1 MSFVRS
7 ASSRLRRSVVS
18 QRKALAQIASAST
31 STQSIPQSAPR
42 LPPRLTQEE
51 YLPTRVKPIP
61 TSYYTA
67 RPTYIDSL
75 ILLEDLARRTKRA
88 LQKAHIPVTVT
99 TDSTTNRATN
109 YWLKLQ
115 DLSQRLGVPLKSSQY
130 RHIVARLV
138 VLSRYLPSVT
148 ENFSEGQCGPTNRAL
163 ALSIEETLRNFS
175 RNLGRIDGGEGGKS
189 SQIDEFYS
197 SSTHVDSLGRA
208 YARGR
213 RKESSARVWVVP
225 KQVDQETETAS
236 LLSQSILINL
246 QSLPQTFTRVDH
258 REAVLYPLRLTGL
271 LGVVNVFALVQGGG
285 STGQSG
291 AIAHGIAR
299 AIVTHFDHQA
309 KEAEKN
315 GADDAKDVRLKAVA
329 MRDLLATGKWFARK
343 MMTFLFLTHRILF
356 LLHADGVLIRDKR
369 MVERKKTGLAKA
381 RKAYTWVKR

>member
-1 MSFVRS
+1 MSFVRA
-7 ASSRLRRSVVS
+7 ASSRYRQSIVCQKRPAGQV
-18 QRKALAQIASAST
+18 AFAST
-31 STQSIPQSAPR
+31 SSQSIAPSAPR
-42 LPPRLTQEE
+42 FPPRQVQEE

-88 LQKAHIPVTVT
+88 LQQAHIPVVVVADNT
-99 TDSTTNRATN
+99 TKRASN

-115 DLSQRLGVPLKSSQY
+115 DLSTRLGVPLKSSQY

-148 ENFSEGQCGPTNRAL
+148 EHFLEGQAGPANRTL
-163 ALSIEETLRNFS
+163 AISIEETLRNFS
-175 RNLGRIDGGEGGKS
+175 RNLGKIEGEEGSKAS
-189 SQIDEFYS
+189 ATDQFYS
-197 SSTHVDSLGRA
+197 ATTHMDSLGRA

-225 KQVDQETETAS
+225 KQVDDKTEASS

-285 STGQSG
+285 PTGQSG

-309 KEAEKN
+309 KEAEEKE
-315 GADDAKDVRLKAVA
+315 AEEAKELRSKAVA
-329 MRDLLATGKWFARK
+329 IRDILAK
-343 MMTFLFLTHRILF
+343 
-356 LLHADGVLIRDKR
+356 DGVLIRDTR